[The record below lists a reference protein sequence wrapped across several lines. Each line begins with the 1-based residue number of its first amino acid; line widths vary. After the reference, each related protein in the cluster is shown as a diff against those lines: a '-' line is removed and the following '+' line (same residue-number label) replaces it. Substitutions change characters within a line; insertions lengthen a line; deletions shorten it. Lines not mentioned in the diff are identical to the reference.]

1 MSGLDRSD
9 VSTVLLIRGLAGGA
23 GVALAGLLVDR
34 NAWLTGLLAV
44 ALEAASLLIQY
55 VGGSQ
60 PIVAVT
66 AVAISAAALA
76 AFAPAVGTLVL
87 QVAPA
92 STDLAAAG
100 STAFNVGITMGALLG
115 SRLLTTGLRSIA
127 IAGFAVATLAL
138 VAQLLEGRRGE
149 GVLPVLVWADSG
161 RATRAGA
168 TRPGDS
174 VQGGAQ
180 LREPAGRS

>member
-1 MSGLDRSD
+1 M
-9 VSTVLLIRGLAGGA
+9 
-23 GVALAGLLVDR
+23 
-34 NAWLTGLLAV
+34 
-44 ALEAASLLIQY
+44 
-55 VGGSQ
+55 GGSQ

-115 SRLLTTGLRSIA
+115 SRLLTTTGLRSIA

-161 RATRAGA
+161 RATRAGG